1 MKTPKRPVALMT
13 LAQVMAQVI
22 CALAILLTIHATLI
36 NISLLFPNFVIS
48 NSLGVYKDDPMLA
61 VLNFLPL
68 LRDLPLGACLVAAEI
83 GTIRLCGRMKKSSTI
98 SEANVKGLGRIAK
111 AIAIAGG
118 ITLLFGNSIVPF
130 LLTGLPSIAPA
141 AAYLLLP
148 FMLLTVALMIRTVQL
163 LMRRA
168 LDMQDEN
175 ELTV

>member
-1 MKTPKRPVALMT
+1 MNTPKRPVALMT
-13 LAQVMAQVI
+13 LAQVI
-22 CALAILLTIHATLI
+22 CALAVLLTVLATLI
-36 NISLLFPNFVIS
+36 NIALLFPDYFVL
-48 NSLGVYKDDPMLA
+48 NSLDVYKDDPMLA

-68 LRDLPLGACLVAAEI
+68 LRDLFLGACLVVAEI
-83 GTIRLCGRMKKSSTI
+83 GAIRLCGRMKTSSTF

-130 LLTGLPSIAPA
+130 LLTGLPNIAPVV
-141 AAYLLLP
+141 AYLLLP
-148 FMLLTVALMIRTVQL
+148 FLLLTVALMIRTVQL

>member
-13 LAQVMAQVI
+13 LAQVI
-22 CALAILLTIHATLI
+22 CALAVLITIC
-36 NISLLFPNFVIS
+36 ISLIPSVMLGYYVQQADLMLHDNTLLVVLCSGVIC
-48 NSLGVYKDDPMLA
+48 
-61 VLNFLPL
+61 
-68 LRDLPLGACLVAAEI
+68 LRDLFLGACFVDAEI
-83 GTIRLCGRMKKSSTI
+83 GAFRLCGRMKTSSTF

-118 ITLLFGNSIVPF
+118 ITMLFGNSIVPF
-130 LLTGLPSIAPA
+130 LLSGLPNIALVV
-141 AAYLLLP
+141 AYLLLP
-148 FMLLTVALMIRTVQL
+148 FLLLTVALMIRTVQL